1 MRLKRSSPLWEY
13 LEASGVLEKGTDE
26 EIKAVKREYRKK
38 YLLSYKRTK
47 RNDNKEYTISLRK
60 GGREHSLLIKNA
72 KVHSLTVPTFIYQS
86 ALAYIEQKYLV
97 PNPYKVAEL
106 GQMLSECLNEIRA
119 IATRR
124 DRFFWDAEMKLER
137 VEKRIIKLEE
147 SIDQLFRNP
156 INITEHDYKNKV

>member
-1 MRLKRSSPLWEY
+1 MRRKKASPLWEY

-26 EIKAVKREYRKK
+26 EIKAVKREYRKN

-47 RNDNKEYTISLRK
+47 RNDNKEYTISLKR
-60 GGREHSLLIKNA
+60 GSREHSLLFKNA
-72 KVHSLTVPTFIYQS
+72 KVHSLSVPTFIYQS
-86 ALAYIEQKYLV
+86 ALAYLEQKYLV
-97 PNPYKVAEL
+97 PNPYQVAEME
-106 GQMLSECLNEIRA
+106 QMISECLNEIRE

-147 SIDQLFRNP
+147 SVNQLFRNP
-156 INITEHDYKNKV
+156 SKI

>member
-1 MRLKRSSPLWEY
+1 MRLKRSCPLWEY

-26 EIKAVKREYRKK
+26 EIKEVKREYRKK
-38 YLLSYKRTK
+38 YLLNYKRTK
-47 RNDNKEYTISLRK
+47 RNDTKEYTITLKK
-60 GGREHSLLIKNA
+60 GSRELTILNKNA
-72 KVHSLTVPTFIYQS
+72 KIHSLTVPTFIYQS
-86 ALAYIEQKYLV
+86 ALAYLEQKYLV

-106 GQMLSECLNEIRA
+106 EQMLSECLNEIRA

-156 INITEHDYKNKV
+156 SKI